1 MFWRT
6 AWRLLLFE
14 GRYSPLIT
22 VCVYKEGCPTVSS
35 LIASSL
41 LLILITVPLLF
52 TRLQVFTNLLSYLSF
67 KGMRV
72 SSSMYLK
79 VHNFP
84 LPLSWFPVYFFFW
97 FCPVIVV

>member
-1 MFWRT
+1 MFLCT

-14 GRYSPLIT
+14 RKYSPLIT
-22 VCVYKEGCPTVSS
+22 VCVYKEGCPTMSSS
-35 LIASSL
+35 LTMSSL

-52 TRLQVFTNLLSYLSF
+52 SRLNVFTNLFSCLSS

-72 SSSMYLK
+72 SQFMYLK

-84 LPLSWFPVYFFFW
+84 LPLNWFPVYFFYGSAQSL
-97 FCPVIVV
+97 